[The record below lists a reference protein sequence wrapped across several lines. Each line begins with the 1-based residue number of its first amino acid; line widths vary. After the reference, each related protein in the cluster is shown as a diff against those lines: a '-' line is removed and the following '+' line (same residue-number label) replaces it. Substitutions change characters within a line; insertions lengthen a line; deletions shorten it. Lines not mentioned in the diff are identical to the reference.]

1 MRKKTISR
9 LLGSV
14 TLLCLILNA
23 GCSIKR
29 LAVKSIADSL
39 ASGPSTFEADD
50 DIALVGGALPF
61 ALKMFETL
69 LAETPRHPG
78 LLLATC
84 KAFAMYTYAYVHFE
98 AEKAALVDWERAEAI
113 RQRARRLYMRAFGY
127 GMRGLAALTPG
138 LDEGSARISP
148 EALGGMQRKHVPYL
162 YWCAASLGLSISVA
176 REDVGMLA
184 KIPEVEAMIDRALEL
199 DESWAEG
206 ALHEFRI
213 VLAGSRLSLTDEDRR
228 GLEKEYSR
236 ALELSKGL
244 NAALYVTYAETVC
257 ISSQDRAGFEKLMGK
272 ALAVDVDRHP
282 DSRLANLVAQRRARW
297 LMGRLDDL
305 FLIDGNSG
313 EDASR

>member
-1 MRKKTISR
+1 M
-9 LLGSV
+9 
-14 TLLCLILNA
+14 
-23 GCSIKR
+23 
-29 LAVKSIADSL
+29 AVKSIADSL

-84 KAFAMYTYAYVHFE
+84 KAFTMYTYAYVHFE
-98 AEKAALVDWERAEAI
+98 AERAALTDWERAEAI
-113 RQRARRLYMRAFGY
+113 RKRARRLYMRAFGY
-127 GMRGLAALTPG
+127 GMRGLAAITAGLGEETPRVP
-138 LDEGSARISP
+138 S
-148 EALGGMQRKHVPYL
+148 EALAAMQRKHVPFL
-162 YWCAASLGLSISVA
+162 YWCAASLGLSISVS

-184 KIPEVEAMIDRALEL
+184 RIPEVEAMISRALEL
-199 DESWAEG
+199 NEPWAEG

-213 VLAGSRLSLTDEDRR
+213 VLAGARLSLTDEDWR
-228 GLEKEYSR
+228 GLEKEYER

-257 ISSQDRAGFEKLMGK
+257 ISSQDRAGFEALLGK

-282 DSRLANLVAQRRARW
+282 DNRLANLVAQRRARW
-297 LMGRLDDL
+297 LMGRLDEL
-305 FLIDGNSG
+305 FLSDEDSG
-313 EDASR
+313 EGMDR